1 VMTATDVQSA
11 ITALQN
17 SGRFDLLVSDLG
29 LPDGSGH
36 DIMRQARAQYGING
50 IAISGYGMA
59 EDIRTSHDAG
69 FARHLTKPIDFQKL
83 LDTIQAVSQR
93 KAGGTGKV
101 ESGT

>member
-1 VMTATDVQSA
+1 
-11 ITALQN
+11 
-17 SGRFDLLVSDLG
+17 
-29 LPDGSGH
+29 
-36 DIMRQARAQYGING
+36 
-50 IAISGYGMA
+50 MA